1 LLHESIQ
8 IVGIIYSDV
17 SDMRGRHR
25 HGAERDEERNGT
37 SGVDVVRWEVEGIG
51 GVDSVAIQ
59 AAEELCVVA
68 RAIVTLLI
76 LAYLCVCGEY

>member
-8 IVGIIYSDV
+8 IVGIVYSDV
-17 SDMRGRHR
+17 SDMRGRHG

-76 LAYLCVCGEY
+76 LAYLCVCVEY